1 MRHLPHIDGLRSLAI
16 VPVVA
21 FHADVALFSG
31 GFTGVDIF
39 FAISGFLITTIIV
52 DELRSGRF
60 SLLEFYKRRALRILP
75 AYFAL
80 IIAVIIAAYFLML
93 PAEASSLG
101 WTVAAASV
109 FVSNIYFWRT
119 TGYFNSEAKAE
130 PLLHTWTLSVEEQF
144 YIVLPIMLLLVAR
157 YARGRYGLA
166 ILLVSIVSFAAS
178 WWGLKNYEVPTFYLL
193 PTRAWEFGLGA
204 LLAVVGLGAVRD
216 LVPSAAIRQGLAALG
231 LGLIGYGIFG
241 LDQQSS
247 FPGPNALFPVIGAVL
262 LIAFAEGTSAGR
274 VLSTSPFVWIGRIS
288 YSVYLWH
295 WPIIVFY
302 KIRFGPLLGPLDVT
316 VIVVASFALGALSY
330 AFIEQ
335 PFRQPAM
342 RARPALRMNG
352 YAMGFIALA
361 AGVGLALTQIAGN
374 WRSFPPE
381 IHAINAYLEYVKTP
395 EFKRIQGPP
404 ACMIHAKTPGRF
416 TAFDQ
421 TQCLPHS
428 DDQPNWLLLGD
439 SHAGHLMHALKDALP
454 DINLQV
460 AGASGCRPVIDA
472 EGSDWCTQLIPF
484 VLNDHIPAKKLD
496 GVILSA
502 RWTPQEAD
510 RLVATAAYLATHAS
524 HVIVLGPAVEYL
536 DAFPKLLA
544 RNKLWGSKSLEDFRN
559 PLTRQ
564 LDEDLQARSWPE
576 NVRYVSLYD
585 LMCAGDKCTLLTQ
598 TGEPYHFDYG
608 HYTDA
613 AAREVAEK
621 IAALGLIV
629 PQIIGQTDAAARM
642 PRAVSR

>member
-1 MRHLPHIDGLRSLAI
+1 M
-16 VPVVA
+16 PVVA

-39 FAISGFLITTIIV
+39 FVISGFLITSIIIN
-52 DELRSGRF
+52 ELRNDRF

-93 PAEASSLG
+93 PAEAGSLG

-119 TGYFNSEAKAE
+119 TGYFNTEAKAE

-166 ILLVSIVSFAAS
+166 ILVVSVVSFAAS

-216 LVPSAAIRQGLAALG
+216 IVPSAAIRQALAAIGLA
-231 LGLIGYGIFG
+231 LIGYGVFA
-241 LDQQSS
+241 LDSGS
-247 FPGPNALFPVIGAVL
+247 PFPGPNALFPVLGAVL
-262 LIAFAEGTSAGR
+262 LIAFAEGTLVGR
-274 VLSTSPFVWIGRIS
+274 GLSTQPLVWIGRIS

-302 KIRFGPLLGPLDVT
+302 KIRFGPLLGPLD
-316 VIVVASFALGALSY
+316 IALIIAASFALGALSY

-335 PFRQPAM
+335 PFRTPAM
-342 RARPALRMNG
+342 RARPALRLNG
-352 YAMGFIALA
+352 YAVASIAAA
-361 AGVGLALTQIAGN
+361 AGVGLALTQSAPH
-374 WRSFPPE
+374 WRTFPAE
-381 IHAINAYLEYVKTP
+381 IHAINAYLEYVDTP
-395 EFKRIQGPP
+395 EFTRIQGPSE
-404 ACMIHAKTPGRF
+404 CMIHAKTPGRYD
-416 TAFDQ
+416 AFDRQ
-421 TQCLPHS
+421 RCLPHS
-428 DDQPNWLLLGD
+428 DDKPNWLLLGD
-439 SHAGHLMHALKDALP
+439 SHAGHLMHALEDALP
-454 DINLQV
+454 NINLQV
-460 AGASGCRPVIDA
+460 AGASGCRPVVDA
-472 EGSDWCTQLIPF
+472 EGSDWCTKLIPF
-484 VLNDHIPAKKLD
+484 ILNEHIASGSLD

-502 RWTPQEAD
+502 RWTPQETD
-510 RLVATAAYLATHAS
+510 RLVKTAEYLSSRTRS
-524 HVIVLGPAVEYL
+524 VVILGPTVEYL

-544 RNKLWGSKSLEDFRN
+544 RKKLWGSRSLEDFRN
-559 PLTRQ
+559 PLTRE
-564 LDEDLQARSWPE
+564 LDEDLRARHWPG
-576 NVRYVSLYD
+576 NVTYVSLYD
-585 LMCAGDKCTLLTQ
+585 LMCSGDKCTHMTQ
-598 TGEPYHFDYG
+598 SGVPYHFDYG

-621 IAALGLIV
+621 LAAIGLIG
-629 PQIIGQTDAAARM
+629 PRLLGEAREIG
-642 PRAVSR
+642 PKPPAVNR